1 MKKLVIAILVMAGI
15 SAVAQDK
22 DMMGKREAMKNLTP
36 EQVATLQTKKMT
48 LVLDLNES
56 QQAKMKSILTADATT
71 HKAKMEALEI
81 RKEEGVKMTADEKFS
96 IQNERLDHQIAR
108 KNEMKS
114 LLTEDQYA
122 KWEKM
127 NHGRR
132 MHDKG
137 KREGRSKGMHP
148 KRS

>member
-48 LVLDLNES
+48 LVLGLNES
-56 QQAKMKSILTADATT
+56 QQAKMKSVLTADATT
-71 HKAKMEALEI
+71 RKAKMEALEI

-96 IQNERLDHQIAR
+96 IQNERLDHKIAR

-132 MHDKG
+132 MHHNEKM
-137 KREGRSKGMHP
+137 EGRSKGMHP